1 MSTLILLN
9 LQRRKK
15 NSKTKHVPAWWGQ
28 SRSTEGGVKATSAE
42 KLMHQSYGARQNK
55 ITISKMISEQHLF
68 SLYFCAVVFPPS
80 NYYTKLYIF
89 NKIPQLK

>member
-1 MSTLILLN
+1 
-9 LQRRKK
+9 
-15 NSKTKHVPAWWGQ
+15 
-28 SRSTEGGVKATSAE
+28 
-42 KLMHQSYGARQNK
+42 MHQSYGARQNK